1 MWPDTGRTTTSSS
14 TEGTM
19 GDKAKNTMGE
29 TTPGIVYL
37 VGSGP
42 GDPGLIT
49 VKGLEKIRTA
59 DCIVYDYLAGERFLE
74 EARDD
79 AELTYV
85 GKKGSDHT
93 LEQNEIND
101 LLVRK
106 AREGKSIVR
115 LKGGDPFVFGRGGE
129 EAEDL
134 VAAGIPFEVV
144 PGVSSAVAAPAY
156 AGIPVTHR
164 DHASSVTFIT
174 GHENPAKKESAID
187 WDVLAR
193 NPGTLVFLMGV
204 KNLDRIS
211 ESLIASGKPPATPA
225 ALVRWGTTPAQTS
238 VKSTLKDLPDLA
250 KQRGI
255 KPPAVLVVG
264 SVADL
269 RDKLSWFETKPLFG
283 KRILITRTRE
293 QSRGMA
299 HKVLELGGEPILFPT
314 ISIQPPGDW
323 EPADRAVEKVRSY
336 DWIIFTSVNGVERF
350 FQRFFELRDDIR
362 DMAGP
367 RISAIGPVTAAA
379 VRKRGLKV
387 DLLAR
392 EFKAEGLLAR
402 LAEHDVRSKSFLIPR
417 AEKAR
422 EILPETIA
430 GMGGEVDVVPVY
442 RTVRPEGSDVERII
456 EMLQNKLIDAVTF
469 TSSSTVTHF
478 VEMLQDVDV
487 AEMLHGV
494 AVASIGPIT
503 SATIKDCGLPV
514 HIEASEFTIDGLVQA
529 MATYYGQ

>member
-1 MWPDTGRTTTSSS
+1 
-14 TEGTM
+14 M
-19 GDKAKNTMGE
+19 GDKPKNTEATSYG
-29 TTPGIVYL
+29 TVYL

-59 DCIVYDYLAGERFLE
+59 DCVVFDYLAGERFLE

-79 AELTYV
+79 AELIYV

-101 LLVRK
+101 LLVAK

-134 VAAGIPFEVV
+134 VAAGVPFEVV

-187 WDVLAR
+187 WDVLSR

-204 KNLDRIS
+204 KNLERIS
-211 ESLIASGKPPATPA
+211 ESLIASGKSPETPA
-225 ALVRWGTTPAQTS
+225 ALVRWGTTPAQES
-238 VKSTLKDLPDLA
+238 VKATLKELPSIA

-269 RDKLSWFETKPLFG
+269 RDKLAWFETKPLFG

-299 HKVLELGGEPILFPT
+299 QKVSELAGDPILFPT
-314 ISIQPPGDW
+314 IIMQPPDDW
-323 EPADRAVEKVRSY
+323 APADEAIKNVGSY
-336 DWIIFTSVNGVERF
+336 DWIIFTSVNGVDHF
-350 FQRFFELRDDIR
+350 FERFFELRDDIR
-362 DMAGP
+362 DLAGP
-367 RISAIGPVTAAA
+367 RIGAIGPVTAAT

-387 DLLAR
+387 DLLAK
-392 EFKAEGLLAR
+392 EFKAEGVLAQ
-402 LAEHDVRSKSFLIPR
+402 LAEQDVRGKSFLIPR

-422 EILPETIA
+422 EILPEGIA
-430 GMGGEVDVVPVY
+430 EMGGNVDVVSVY
-442 RTVRPEGSDVERII
+442 RTTRPDGSDVEKILS
-456 EMLQNKLIDAVTF
+456 MLHKKEIDAVTF

-478 VEMLQDVDV
+478 IEMLGNVKV
-487 AEMLHGV
+487 AEILDGV

-503 SATIKDCGLPV
+503 SRTIRDNGLSIQ
-514 HIEASEFTIDGLVQA
+514 IEASEYTIDGLITA
-529 MATYYGQ
+529 MTKYYRVGNRSR